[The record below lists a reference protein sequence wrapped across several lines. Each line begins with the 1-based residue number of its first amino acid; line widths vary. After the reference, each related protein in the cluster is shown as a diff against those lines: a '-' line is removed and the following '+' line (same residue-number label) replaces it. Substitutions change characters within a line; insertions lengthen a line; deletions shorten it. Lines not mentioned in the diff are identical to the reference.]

1 MKIAKITNVI
11 ARDTWTADGKNGVAT
26 TYEIIVGKPRLI
38 PHDKNHDWFCPV
50 WIENYTS
57 RIIPAYGVGP
67 VDSLMNAMTL
77 VKSFSDEI
85 HKKKAN
91 NRLQSASTRCAVP
104 KTLPLEGG
112 RGK

>member
-11 ARDTWTADGKNGVAT
+11 ARDIWTVDGKNGVAT

-38 PHDKNHDWFCPV
+38 PRDKNHDWFCPV
-50 WIENYTS
+50 WIGNYTS

-77 VKSFSDEI
+77 VKSFSD
-85 HKKKAN
+85 KFDKNKSQQGGPGYPP
-91 NRLQSASTRCAVP
+91 QSVGSP
-104 KTLPLEGG
+104 DP
-112 RGK
+112 

>member
-11 ARDTWTADGKNGVAT
+11 ARDTWTSEGKNGVAT

-38 PHDKNHDWFCPV
+38 PRDKNHDWFCPV

-77 VKSFSDEI
+77 VKSFSDNFD
-85 HKKKAN
+85 KKQKPTRGSSVPA
-91 NRLQSASTRCAVP
+91 TRCRV
-104 KTLPLEGG
+104 
-112 RGK
+112 R